1 MPAPE
6 QVEYGRRSNVRCKN
20 SEPSCLLW
28 VNRVRD
34 DRDDAV
40 AHVHFFAPKADKQQI
55 VSLCPLSA
63 DFVAEVCDCGS
74 KAASSTSRNGSHH
87 PLFAER

>member
-1 MPAPE
+1 M
-6 QVEYGRRSNVRCKN
+6 
-20 SEPSCLLW
+20 
-28 VNRVRD
+28 
-34 DRDDAV
+34 
-40 AHVHFFAPKADKQQI
+40 
-55 VSLCPLSA
+55 A